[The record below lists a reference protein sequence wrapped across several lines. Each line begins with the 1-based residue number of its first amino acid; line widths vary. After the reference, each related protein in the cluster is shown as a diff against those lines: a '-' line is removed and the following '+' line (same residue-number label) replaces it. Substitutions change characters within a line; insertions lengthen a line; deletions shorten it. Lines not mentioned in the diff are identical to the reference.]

1 VSGSGIDGATR
12 ARFREAI
19 APEARRR
26 PQPEVEALVAA
37 LRARFGERFLGAFY
51 YGSCRRQ
58 ARVDGLVDLHV
69 LVDELPRALGPVASR
84 LCALLPPNV
93 YYLETPHGGGT
104 VRCKYAVLSL
114 AQLTRACQR
123 RAFHSYFWAR
133 YAQPCSVVG
142 VADPARRARLE
153 EHLVDAL
160 STFFSRVLPVSGAD
174 TPEALWEA
182 GLARC
187 YAAELR
193 PEGGGRGR
201 ALVEAAPAYFRGTG
215 AAALCAR
222 EAVLAGNGPRGA
234 RLAWGV
240 RVAWGKVVSLL
251 RLLKALYTFDG
262 GLDYAAWKLERHT
275 GRPVTIPERVRRRP
289 LLHLWPFLLR
299 LWREGALR

>member
-1 VSGSGIDGATR
+1 MSGSGIDGETR
-12 ARFREAI
+12 ARFRA
-19 APEARRR
+19 AVVPEARRP
-26 PQPEVEALVAA
+26 PQEEGEALLAA
-37 LRARFGERFLGAFY
+37 LRARFGEGFLGALY

-58 ARVDGLVDLHV
+58 AQVEGLVDLHV

-93 YYLETPHGGGT
+93 YYLETAHAGGT

-114 AQLTRACQR
+114 AQLTRVCQR

-142 VADPARRARLE
+142 LEDPALRRRLE

-160 STFFSRVLPVSGAD
+160 ATFFSRVLPGSDAD
-174 TPEALWEA
+174 DPEALWEA

-187 YAAELR
+187 YGAELR

-201 ALVEAAPAYFRGTG
+201 TLIEAAPTYFRTTG
-215 AAALCAR
+215 AAALAAR
-222 EAVLAGNGPRGA
+222 DAVLARNGPRGD
-234 RLAWGV
+234 RLAWSV
-240 RVAWGKVVSLL
+240 RIAWGKVVSLL

-275 GRPVTIPERVRRRP
+275 GRPVTIPDRVRRRP

>member
-1 VSGSGIDGATR
+1 MSGSGVDGEAR
-12 ARFREAI
+12 ARFREAV
-19 APEARRR
+19 AAEARRP
-26 PQPEVEALVAA
+26 PQAELEALLCA
-37 LRARFGERFLGAFY
+37 LRARFGDRFRGALY
-51 YGSCRRQ
+51 YGSCRLQ
-58 ARVDGLVDLHV
+58 AQVEGLVDLHV
-69 LVDELPRALGPVASR
+69 LVDELPRALGPLSGA

-93 YYLETPHGGGT
+93 YYLETAHAGGT

-114 AQLTRACQR
+114 GQLTRVCQR

-142 VADPARRARLE
+142 VEAPALRARLE

-160 STFFSRVLPVSGAD
+160 ATFFSRVLPASRAE

-201 ALVEAAPAYFRGTG
+201 TLIEAAPGYFRATG
-215 AAALCAR
+215 AAALAAR
-222 EAVLAGNGPRGA
+222 ERILAGNGPRGTA
-234 RLAWGV
+234 LAWRA
-240 RVAWGKVVSLL
+240 RVPWGKVVSLL
-251 RLLKALYTFDG
+251 RLVKALYTFDG
-262 GLDYAAWKLERHT
+262 GLDYAAWKLQRHT